1 MLKYLWLH
9 FSAEKICKKI
19 FYGKN
24 SSPGEMWHMFYTGN
38 ILFNSQCS
46 KLENYYESENFWKP
60 LCNVQI
66 LDNVNYYAG
75 SNSEYMIVKKHFH

>member
-1 MLKYLWLH
+1 
-9 FSAEKICKKI
+9 
-19 FYGKN
+19 
-24 SSPGEMWHMFYTGN
+24 MFYTGN

-60 LCNVQI
+60 SCNVQI